1 MDLVFVLD
9 LPVFT
14 TCLKL
19 DPCMWNNWTHLQ
31 FLFLHSSCPRTP
43 SSARSS
49 WLLVHAAF
57 LSTTAPG
64 QEVLANLTPARFIN
78 WVLSEAHAI
87 RQHESP
93 DYMTVL
99 SPQQSLSLWPN
110 HALIINVSNFTS
122 KTHLT
127 LDQSRVL
134 TSPLPFCLFWCL
146 DLSIILWWNH
156 RTRNE
161 TILLV
166 SEIIDYLNRN

>member
-1 MDLVFVLD
+1 M
-9 LPVFT
+9 FT

-19 DPCMWNNWTHLQ
+19 DPCMWNNWTPLQ

-64 QEVLANLTPARFIN
+64 QEVLANLTPAPFIN
-78 WVLSEAHAI
+78 WVLSEAHTI

-99 SPQQSLSLWPN
+99 SPQQSLSRSGQT
-110 HALIINVSNFTS
+110 IINVSNFTS

-127 LDQSRVL
+127 LDQSRAL
-134 TSPLPFCLFWCL
+134 TSPLPSCLF
-146 DLSIILWWNH
+146 
-156 RTRNE
+156 
-161 TILLV
+161 
-166 SEIIDYLNRN
+166 